1 MTLRTM
7 VSKMKKSTFRGGT
20 RSAIR
25 DQSTLALKSVIPI
38 FIRPTKATCGSLFI
52 VLIIMTYVNRDGW

>member
-20 RSAIR
+20 RLAIR
-25 DQSTLALKSVIPI
+25 GQSTLALKSVIPI
-38 FIRPTKATCGSLFI
+38 FTRPTEATCGPLFI
-52 VLIIMTYVNRDGW
+52 VLIIMTCVNHDGW